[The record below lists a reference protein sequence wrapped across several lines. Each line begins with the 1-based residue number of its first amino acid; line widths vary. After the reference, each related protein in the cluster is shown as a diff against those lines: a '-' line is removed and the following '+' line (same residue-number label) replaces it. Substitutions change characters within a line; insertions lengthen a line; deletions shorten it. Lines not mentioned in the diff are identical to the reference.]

1 MRKFCFLFFTMSS
14 FLLSVP
20 MSAQQQGFVHETSS
34 EYTAPEDPAVIEKLE
49 QWRDLKFGVLIHW
62 GLCIPCRALWSHGLY
77 ALKTWTG

>member
-1 MRKFCFLFFTMSS
+1 MFFTMSS

-49 QWRDLKFGVLIHW
+49 QWRELKFGVLIHW
-62 GLCIPCRALWSHGLY
+62 G
-77 ALKTWTG
+77 